1 MAHKIYGLVGH
12 PLGHSFSAPFFN
24 ARFEREGMDAEY
36 RNYDLDCVDGLRR
49 LIETTPELCGL
60 NVTIPYKEAVIP
72 MLDALSETAAAI
84 GAVNVIHISRRAD
97 GGVFL
102 TGHNTDVVGFDESF
116 CALLR
121 DAKAPRHALVLGT
134 GGASKAAC
142 YALRQAGLT
151 VKRVSRSPK
160 DDYTI
165 SYASLREPGVME
177 RYKVI
182 VNATPL
188 GTYPNTD
195 ACPDIP
201 YELLTPAHFCF
212 DLVYN
217 PPLTRFLHEAS
228 THGCVLRNGLA
239 MLHTQALAAWAIWNA
254 LSV

>member
-1 MAHKIYGLVGH
+1 M
-12 PLGHSFSAPFFN
+12 
-24 ARFEREGMDAEY
+24 
-36 RNYDLDCVDGLRR
+36 
-49 LIETTPELCGL
+49 
-60 NVTIPYKEAVIP
+60 
-72 MLDALSETAAAI
+72 
-84 GAVNVIHISRRAD
+84 
-97 GGVFL
+97 
-102 TGHNTDVVGFDESF
+102 
-116 CALLR
+116 
-121 DAKAPRHALVLGT
+121 
-134 GGASKAAC
+134 
-142 YALRQAGLT
+142 
-151 VKRVSRSPK
+151 
-160 DDYTI
+160 
-165 SYASLREPGVME
+165 
-177 RYKVI
+177 I